1 MNFLAHIFLSGDN
14 EAVKFGNFIGD
25 WVKGKSY
32 NNFPQEIQKGIL
44 LHRKIDSYTDS
55 HKTVKKSILKIRQAY
70 GKYSG
75 VVTDILY
82 DHFLA
87 QNWQI
92 YSESSLKD
100 YVNEFSKIV
109 FENFDTVPQSAK
121 IFVSPFIRR
130 KRLICYS
137 DINCFAKVLRK
148 MAVYT
153 SMPNKVKEV
162 MRIINENYEDFL
174 SDFTTF
180 FPEIIDYTKIELL
193 NQSMPQSN
201 PKRQSN

>member
-14 EAVKFGNFIGD
+14 EAVKFGNFTGD

-32 NNFPQEIQKGIL
+32 NNFPREIQKGIL

-55 HKTVKKSILKIRQAY
+55 HNTVKKSILKIRPAY

-100 YVNEFSKIV
+100 YVGLTEKL
-109 FENFDTVPQSAK
+109 TGA
-121 IFVSPFIRR
+121 
-130 KRLICYS
+130 L
-137 DINCFAKVLRK
+137 
-148 MAVYT
+148 
-153 SMPNKVKEV
+153 
-162 MRIINENYEDFL
+162 DFKFL
-174 SDFTTF
+174 V
-180 FPEIIDYTKIELL
+180 
-193 NQSMPQSN
+193 
-201 PKRQSN
+201 